1 MGWES
6 PSHWVIIALVV
17 VVLFGYKRLPEM
29 SRSVGRSLRIFKTEM
44 KGMGQDDTARDSAE
58 VPAVEPTQPPVAPQ
72 AAPPAPVAVPPAPA
86 AVALGSPAVAPVTPP
101 APVAEPVPPVP
112 AAEPAPSAPAAEA
125 VRETP
130 QQQTQA

>member
-17 VVLFGYKRLPEM
+17 LVLFGYKKLPEM
-29 SRSVGRSLRIFKTEM
+29 SRSVGRSLRIFKTEI
-44 KGMGQDDTARDSAE
+44 KGMSEDDAARESAE
-58 VPAVEPTQPPVAPQ
+58 HVTP
-72 AAPPAPVAVPPAPA
+72 AVPPA
-86 AVALGSPAVAPVTPP
+86 VATQTGAPTAVTPVVP
-101 APVAEPVPPVP
+101 LPGATPVVPVP
-112 AAEPAPSAPAAEA
+112 APAAEA